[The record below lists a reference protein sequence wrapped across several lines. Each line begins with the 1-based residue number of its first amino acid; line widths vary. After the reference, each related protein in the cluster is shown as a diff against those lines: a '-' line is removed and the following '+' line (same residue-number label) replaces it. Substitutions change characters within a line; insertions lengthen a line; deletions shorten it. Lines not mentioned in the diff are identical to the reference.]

1 MTILVTGCLGQLG
14 REIQKQLETAE
25 LKGPAG
31 RARAAGC
38 LRVVGVDL
46 GDLDIGDLDQTL
58 AFCRSI
64 KPDAILNCAAFTA
77 VDLCETEPDGAFR
90 ANALGPR
97 NLAIAAAETGAK
109 LVHVSTDYVFDGRG
123 CPVKAT
129 ERIGDGMDYMAPTQA
144 LSDTLRPYREFD
156 APNPLTVYGQSKLA
170 GETFVRE
177 FCSRWFILRTAWLY
191 GDGNNFAKTMLKLA
205 ETRDEVKVVAD
216 QHGTPTSARALA
228 AAMLEVMATDAYGL
242 YHATCEGMTDWHAFA
257 KEVFRLK
264 GLPTRV
270 VPITTAEFPKPT
282 PRPHWSVL
290 DNGMLRM
297 QGFTPFPHWQE
308 ELERYL
314 RTVPA
319 QV

>member
-1 MTILVTGCLGQLG
+1 MRLLITGSLGQLG
-14 REIQKQLETAE
+14 REIRKQLETDGW
-25 LKGPAG
+25 KGAAPHAG
-31 RARAAGC
+31 GSST
-38 LRVVGVDL
+38 LDVIGVDL
-46 GDLDIGDLDQTL
+46 DDLDIGSLDATL
-58 AFCRSI
+58 FFCREHR
-64 KPDAILNCAAFTA
+64 PDAILNCAAMTA
-77 VDLCETEPDGAFR
+77 VDLCETEPDAAFR

-97 NLAIAAAETGAK
+97 NLAIAAAEIGAK

-129 ERIGDGMDYMAPTQA
+129 DRIGDGMNYMAPTEA
-144 LSDTLRPYREFD
+144 LSGTLRPYREFD

-177 FCSRWFILRTAWLY
+177 FCDRWFILRTAWLY
-191 GDGNNFAKTMLKLA
+191 GDGGNFAKTMLKLA

-228 AAMLEVMATDAYGL
+228 AAMLEVLATDAYGL
-242 YHATCEGMTDWHAFA
+242 YHGTCEGMTDWHSFA
-257 KEVFRLK
+257 REVFRLK
-264 GLPTRV
+264 GLSTRV
-270 VPITTAEFPKPT
+270 APITTDEFPKPT

-314 RTVPA
+314 ANLP
-319 QV
+319 